1 MKIALFALILILF
14 LTPCPVQA
22 LATYSGSDVVVTEE
36 VHDDLF
42 ASGGSVTINAP
53 VDSAII
59 AGGSISINAPIK
71 GDLIA
76 AGGTINLNSD
86 VGGKI
91 VLAGGT
97 INVNGRVGTNAV
109 IAGGEI
115 HISPETTIARDAV
128 ISGGSVTYDGTVNG
142 TLTVK
147 ANSFENRGI
156 ASVSDVTLEKPDG
169 MIQGLLHVFSILFTL
184 GMLVLGLLIMKV
196 APARFD
202 AVTGE
207 VKNSPILKAVIGFLA
222 ILISIIVLVLT
233 ALTIIGLPIVLIC
246 GALFFIA
253 LVLST
258 LFVSKACGDYIL
270 KLLKKDLKPW
280 HSFVIGF
287 IILNLLFRIPLAGA
301 IILII
306 SISLGF
312 GAIIYALQKNW
323 AGICGNAQ

>member
-1 MKIALFALILILF
+1 MKITLFALLLVLF

-22 LATYSGSDVVVTEE
+22 LATYSGADVVVTEE

-42 ASGGSVTINAP
+42 ASGGSITINAP

-59 AGGSISINAPIK
+59 AGGTISINAPVK

-97 INVNGRVGTNAV
+97 IHVNGRVGTNAV

-115 HISPETTIARDAV
+115 FVSPETIVERDAV
-128 ISGGSVTYDGTVNG
+128 LSGGTITYEGCVNG
-142 TLTVK
+142 SLTVK
-147 ANSFENRGI
+147 ANSFENRGT
-156 ASVSDVTLEKPDG
+156 ASVSDITLEKPDG
-169 MIQGLLHVFSILFTL
+169 MMQGLFHVISILFTV
-184 GMLVLGLLIMKV
+184 GMLVLGVVIILV
-196 APARFD
+196 APARFA

-207 VKNSPILKAVIGFLA
+207 VKNSPLLKTVVGFIGILTGIIILVI
-222 ILISIIVLVLT
+222 I
-233 ALTIIGLPIVLIC
+233 ALTIVGLPIALIC

-258 LFVSKACGDYIL
+258 LFVSAAFGDYIL
-270 KLLKKDLKPW
+270 KLVKKDQKPL
-280 HSFVIGF
+280 HSFIIGF
-287 IILNLLFRIPLAGA
+287 IILNLIFRIPLAGA

-312 GAIIYALQKNW
+312 GAIIYALHKNQ
-323 AGICGNAQ
+323 AAICGKTE